1 MLIKQVGLKMISS
14 AKRGK
19 NERQGLH
26 MWHPYYA
33 GYSESFVLSV
43 LKSEKLAQNA
53 VVLDPWMGSGTTGLV
68 CQKQNVNCIG
78 ADINPIMSRFAAAKN
93 HMIIAELNANGLVI
107 LDDILTRYIVSSRRL
122 AKKIKNSHIAIA
134 HLKKIFES
142 ISSHFVEETP
152 SLEMDSL
159 ASFYY
164 GVLFFTSRKSLDIN
178 SGSNPTWVI
187 DKELENKLINVD
199 LIGDFKSN
207 FILMRQQLNDYFYGV
222 DTKSNYKVLNAD
234 CKALPIGDEEIDMV
248 ITSPPY
254 LTRIDYAASTKFELQ
269 LTFGQEGYES
279 IRKSSMGTTTVPRV
293 ADPFNPQWGEICSG
307 VLEQVVA
314 HTSRAS
320 DTYYIKNKLRYFSD
334 AYSALREI
342 YRVLKCN
349 SSAYLVLQNS
359 YYKEIEIPL
368 YDIYCEMACN
378 IGYTSSEVVKEEKL
392 RTSLGQINPKS
403 SFYLKDKIYYEK
415 IIKVTK

>member
-1 MLIKQVGLKMISS
+1 MISS

-43 LKSEKLAQNA
+43 LSKEELAPNA

-68 CQKQNVNCIG
+68 CQKQNINCIG

-93 HMIIAELNANGLVI
+93 HMIISELNSNGLDLLEKIINVY
-107 LDDILTRYIVSSRRL
+107 TYNSRKLSKR
-122 AKKIKNSHIAIA
+122 IKNSQIAA
-134 HLKKIFES
+134 EHLKKLHES
-142 ISSHFVEETP
+142 IRSQFN
-152 SLEMDSL
+152 SLDLPHEMNAL
-159 ASFYY
+159 ESFFYS
-164 GVLFFTSRKSLDIN
+164 VLFFTSRKSLDIN

-187 DKELENKLINVD
+187 DKEFENKSIKVD
-199 LIGDFKSN
+199 LINDFKAN
-207 FILMRQQLNDYFYGV
+207 FILMREQLNVYFKDV
-222 DTKSNYKVLNAD
+222 NTKSIYKIFNSD
-234 CKALPIGDEEIDMV
+234 CKSLPIADGSIDMV

-269 LTFGQEGYES
+269 LTFGQEGYEI
-279 IRKSSMGTTTVPRV
+279 IRKKSMGTTTVPKD
-293 ADPFNPQWGEICSG
+293 ADPFNSQWGSICSK
-307 VLEQVVA
+307 VLEQVMT

-334 AYSALREI
+334 AYSSLCEI
-342 YRVLKCN
+342 YRVLKDGMP
-349 SSAYLVLQNS
+349 AYLVLQNS
-359 YYKEIEIPL
+359 YYKEIELPL
-368 YDIYCEMACN
+368 YDIYCEMALN
-378 IGYTSSEVVKEEKL
+378 IGYSSSEVVKEEKV
-392 RTSLGQINPKS
+392 RISLGQINPKS
-403 SFYLKDKIYYEK
+403 SVYLKDKVYYEK

>member
-1 MLIKQVGLKMISS
+1 
-14 AKRGK
+14 
-19 NERQGLH
+19 

-43 LKSEKLAQNA
+43 LSEEKLAPNA

-68 CQKQNVNCIG
+68 CQKQNINCIG

-93 HMIIAELNANGLVI
+93 NMIISELNCNGLDV
-107 LDDILTRYIVSSRRL
+107 LDEIINRYTHESRKLSKR
-122 AKKIKNSHIAIA
+122 IKNSQVATA
-134 HLKKIFES
+134 HLKKLYES
-142 ISSHFVEETP
+142 INNQFDHLSSSHEMNP
-152 SLEMDSL
+152 LE
-159 ASFYY
+159 SFYY
-164 GVLFFTSRKSLDIN
+164 GVLFFTSRKSLEIN

-187 DKELENKLINVD
+187 DKEFKNKSIKVD

-207 FILMRQQLNDYFYGV
+207 FYLMREQLNNYFENIN
-222 DTKSNYKVLNAD
+222 TNSTYKIFNSD
-234 CKALPIGDEEIDMV
+234 CKSLPIDNASIDMV

-279 IRKSSMGTTTVPRV
+279 IRKKSMGTTTVPKD
-293 ADPFNPQWGEICSG
+293 ADPFNSQWGDICSK
-307 VLEQVVA
+307 VLEQVMT

-334 AYSALREI
+334 AYSSLREI
-342 YRVLKCN
+342 YRVLKDGM
-349 SSAYLVLQNS
+349 SAYLVLQNS

-368 YDIYCEMACN
+368 YDIYCEMALN
-378 IGYTSSEVVKEEKL
+378 IGYSSSKVVKEEKV
-392 RTSLGQINPKS
+392 RVSLGQINPKS
-403 SFYLKDKIYYEK
+403 SVYLKDKVYYEK